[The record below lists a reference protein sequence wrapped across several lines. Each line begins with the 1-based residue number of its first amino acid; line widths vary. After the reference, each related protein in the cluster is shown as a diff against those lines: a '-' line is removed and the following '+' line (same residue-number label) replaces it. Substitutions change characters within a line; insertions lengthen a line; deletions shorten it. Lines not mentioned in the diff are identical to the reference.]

1 MFRWGLR
8 VSASDM
14 IIVQRYIFKELVY
27 NFLFTFVVIA
37 LIMLL
42 AMSVKLVFKYPALGL
57 LLLVQNIPIM
67 LAASLTMVI
76 PASVL
81 VSTVMTYG
89 RIAADNEIVTLRASG
104 MHVLRIL
111 VPGILFGLLA
121 SLFLLVINDRMVP
134 KAERY
139 IKSMESNVDI
149 SFLLDTAL
157 KSGEKKL
164 ELNDWL
170 LTWEGCKKVVPA
182 EGEGAEEIRSP
193 VESWRFT
200 GLRGKLFEEDGVSL
214 SKEIIAESA
223 RVEVKDDGRKIV
235 FCLYRGQFV
244 YGQEGSF
251 ERLNLPP
258 FEFGSPRRSKVRL
271 SMRSI
276 AALGAIKQ
284 REMKVYPDHKADT
297 EFHKRIADSFS
308 PIVFVFLALPVAI
321 LFRQQNRMV
330 AFLIAILLALFIYY
344 PVSLLGETFSKKGIV
359 DPVFSIW
366 PGNLTLAILGFIF
379 ILKVMRR

>member
-1 MFRWGLR
+1 
-8 VSASDM
+8 M
-14 IIVQRYIFKELVY
+14 ILVQRYIFKELVY

-111 VPGILFGLLA
+111 VPGVLFGLLA

-139 IKSMESNVDI
+139 IKSMESTVDI

-170 LTWEGCKKVVPA
+170 LTWEGCKKVVNA
-182 EGEGAEEIRSP
+182 EGEKVEEIKSP

-223 RVEVKDDGRKIV
+223 RVEVKEEGRKIV

-244 YGQEGSF
+244 FGQEGSF

-276 AALGAIKQ
+276 AALAAIKQ
-284 REMKVYPDHKADT
+284 RDMKVYPDYKADT
-297 EFHKRIADSFS
+297 ELHKRIADSFS

-359 DPVFSIW
+359 DPVLSIW
-366 PGNLTLAILGFIF
+366 PGNLVLGILGFIF

>member
-1 MFRWGLR
+1 
-8 VSASDM
+8 M
-14 IIVQRYIFKELVY
+14 ILVQRYIFKELVY

-42 AMSVKLVFKYPALGL
+42 AMSVKLVFKFPALGL

-111 VPGILFGLLA
+111 VPGILFGLMA

-164 ELNDWL
+164 ELNNDWL

-182 EGEGAEEIRSP
+182 DGEEAEEIKSP

-223 RVEVKDDGRKIV
+223 RVEVKDNGRKII

-251 ERLNLPP
+251 ERLKLPP
-258 FEFGSPRRSKVRL
+258 FEFGSDRRKSKIRL

-284 REMKVYPDHKADT
+284 RESDMKVYADHKANT

-359 DPVFSIW
+359 DPIYSIW